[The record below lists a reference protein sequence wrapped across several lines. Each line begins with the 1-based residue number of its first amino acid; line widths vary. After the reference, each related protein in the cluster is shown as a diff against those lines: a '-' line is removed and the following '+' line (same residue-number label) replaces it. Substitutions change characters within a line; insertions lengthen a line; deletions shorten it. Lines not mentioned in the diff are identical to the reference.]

1 MAKIEVTTRVTDINY
16 NCNEYQTINTYFM
29 KMLLKTILKM
39 SYNTYTGVDKL
50 LKEVSEQNVALVMR
64 QRRFGAIFQFAT

>member
-1 MAKIEVTTRVTDINY
+1 
-16 NCNEYQTINTYFM
+16 
-29 KMLLKTILKM
+29 M

-64 QRRFGAIFQFAT
+64 QRRFGATFQCAT